1 MICGIGTDIAEIER
15 MREAVDKWGRK
26 FLKRIFSDKEIAY
39 CYSRRD
45 PFPHLSARFAAKEA
59 TVKALSCVV
68 KDRHI
73 YVGDVEVL
81 NETSGRPYIILGE
94 DIKGIVGNI
103 ILHLTISHERN
114 YALATVI
121 AEQLD

>member
-1 MICGIGTDIAEIER
+1 MICGVGTDIAEIVR

-39 CYSRRD
+39 CYSKRD

-59 TVKALSCVV
+59 TVKALSCIIR
-68 KDRHI
+68 DRHI
-73 YVGDVEVL
+73 YIGDVEVL
-81 NETSGRPYIILGE
+81 NESSGRPYIVLGE
-94 DIKGIVGNI
+94 EIQGMVGKL

-121 AEQLD
+121 AEQID

>member
-1 MICGIGTDIAEIER
+1 MICGVGTDIADIVR
-15 MREAVDKWGRK
+15 MRQAVDKWGRK

-39 CYSRRD
+39 CYSKRD

-59 TVKALSCVV
+59 TVKALSCIIR
-68 KDRHI
+68 DRHI
-73 YVGDVEVL
+73 YIGDVEVL
-81 NETSGRPYIILGE
+81 NESSGRPYIVLGE
-94 DIKGIVGNI
+94 EIKGMVGKL

-121 AEQLD
+121 AEQID

>member
-1 MICGIGTDIAEIER
+1 MICGVGTDIAEIVR

-59 TVKALSCVV
+59 TVKALSCIIR
-68 KDRHI
+68 DRHI
-73 YVGDVEVL
+73 YIGDVEVL
-81 NETSGRPYIILGE
+81 NESSGRPYIVLGE
-94 DIKGIVGNI
+94 EIQGMVGKL

-121 AEQLD
+121 AEQID